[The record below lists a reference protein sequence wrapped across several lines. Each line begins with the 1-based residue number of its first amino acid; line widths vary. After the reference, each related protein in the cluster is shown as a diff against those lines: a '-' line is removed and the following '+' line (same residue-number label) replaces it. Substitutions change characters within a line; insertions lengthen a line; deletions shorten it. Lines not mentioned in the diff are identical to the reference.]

1 MRRTFFMISILLL
14 ASHAPAAPK
23 LSFGSYGRVGIASNE
38 RGGQAQ
44 SPQLNQFG
52 PRLAA
57 GDYLEL
63 DFGTKPTKSPY
74 GKTSILTTLAFDE
87 GLFHY
92 DGQWASNMALRRF
105 QLTVTQLLETDL
117 FVVVGSQW
125 NRGDDVYLL
134 NFWPLDNVNSTGLTL
149 GYKTKSFEAKG
160 HLGLSRL
167 DHNRQS
173 QLIGFT
179 TFIWC
184 SGSAST

>member
-1 MRRTFFMISILLL
+1 MISILLL

-52 PRLAA
+52 PDWHWRL
-57 GDYLEL
+57 
-63 DFGTKPTKSPY
+63 FGARFPEPNPRSLRTE
-74 GKTSILTTLAFDE
+74 KTSILTTLAFDE

-149 GYKTKSFEAKG
+149 GYKTKSFEA
-160 HLGLSRL
+160 
-167 DHNRQS
+167 
-173 QLIGFT
+173 
-179 TFIWC
+179 
-184 SGSAST
+184 

>member
-1 MRRTFFMISILLL
+1 MHRTLFTISVLVL
-14 ASHAPAAPK
+14 ASQALAAPE

-38 RGGQAQ
+38 SGGRAE

-57 GDYLEL
+57 RDYLEL
-63 DFGTKPTKSPY
+63 DFGTKPSKSPY

-105 QLTVTQLLETDL
+105 QFTVTELLETNL
-117 FVVVGSQW
+117 FLVVGSQW

-134 NFWPLDNVNSTGLTL
+134 NFWPLDNVNSTGVTL
-149 GYKTKSFEAKG
+149 GYKNKTFEAKG

-167 DHNRQS
+167 DHNQQS
-173 QLIGFT
+173 QRIEDRNGMKR
-179 TFIWC
+179 
-184 SGSAST
+184 